1 MAADPVDGLPAALA
15 QVRGWLA
22 EARRVAVLTGA
33 GVSAESGVPTFRDA
47 QQGLWAQFDPQQ
59 LATEVGFR
67 ADPTRV
73 WDWYQFRREAIARVE
88 PNAGHRALAAFAQAH
103 PGRLTLIT
111 QNVDGLHQRAGSPD
125 VLALHGHIFEDHW
138 LGGTDP
144 AHPAGPACERP
155 HPLGVPCDP
164 TALQPGHPP
173 RCPACGRLARPGV
186 VWFGESLP
194 EAPLRAAEQAASACD
209 VMLVVG
215 TAGAVYPAAGLVF
228 TAREAGARVVVLNPQ
243 PTELDALADVL
254 LRCPSAQGLPALL
267 DGL

>member
-1 MAADPVDGLPAALA
+1 MATDPVDALAASLA

-22 EARRVAVLTGA
+22 EAQRVAVLTGA

-67 ADPTRV
+67 ADPALV
-73 WDWYQFRREAIARVE
+73 WGWYGSRREAIARVQ
-88 PNAGHRALAAFAQAH
+88 PNAGHSALAAFAQAH

-138 LGGTDP
+138 LGGP
-144 AHPAGPACERP
+144 GAACELP
-155 HPLGVPCDP
+155 HPVGVPCDV
-164 TALQPGHPP
+164 TALVPGHPP
-173 RCPACGRLARPGV
+173 RCRACGRLVRPGV

>member
-1 MAADPVDGLPAALA
+1 MASDPVGGLSAALA

-22 EARRVAVLTGA
+22 EAQRVAVLTGA

-67 ADPTRV
+67 ADPARV
-73 WDWYQFRREAIARVE
+73 WDWYNFRREAIARVQ
-88 PNAGHRALAAFAQAH
+88 PNAGHSALAAFAQAH

-111 QNVDGLHQRAGSPD
+111 QNVDGLHQRAGSLD

-138 LGGTDP
+138 LGGP
-144 AHPAGPACERP
+144 SPACERP
-155 HPLGVPCDP
+155 HPVGVPCDP
-164 TALQPGHPP
+164 SALEPGHPP
-173 RCPACGRLARPGV
+173 RCPICGRLARPGV

>member
-1 MAADPVDGLPAALA
+1 MASDPAAALATGLA

-22 EARRVAVLTGA
+22 DAPRVAVLTGA

-59 LATEVGFR
+59 LATEIGFR
-67 ADPTRV
+67 ADPGLV
-73 WDWYQFRREAIARVE
+73 WDWYRSRREAIAKVE

-125 VLALHGHIFEDHW
+125 VLALHGQIFEDHW
-138 LGGTDP
+138 LGGPGPDCSQP
-144 AHPAGPACERP
+144 HPQGVACEP
-155 HPLGVPCDP
+155 A
-164 TALQPGHPP
+164 ALAHGHPP
-173 RCPACGRLARPGV
+173 CCKVCGRLVRPGV

-194 EAPLRAAEQAASACD
+194 EAPLRSAEQAALACD

-228 TAREAGARVVVLNPQ
+228 TAKEARARVVVLNPH
-243 PTELDALADVL
+243 PTELDALGDVL
-254 LRCPSAQGLPALL
+254 LRCTAAQGLPALL

>member
-1 MAADPVDGLPAALA
+1 MAADPVDGLPAALT

-22 EARRVAVLTGA
+22 GAGRIAVLTGA

-67 ADPTRV
+67 TDPALV
-73 WDWYQFRREAIARVE
+73 WGWYGSRREAIARVQ
-88 PNAGHRALAAFAQAH
+88 PNAGHMALAAFAQAR

-111 QNVDGLHQRAGSPD
+111 QNVDGLHQRAGSPE
-125 VLALHGHIFEDHW
+125 VLALHGHIFEDQW
-138 LGGTDP
+138 LGGHEPVCD
-144 AHPAGPACERP
+144 RP
-155 HPLGVPCDP
+155 HPLGLPCDP
-164 TALQPGHPP
+164 AQLEPGQPP
-173 RCPACGRLARPGV
+173 RCPACGRLVRPGV

-194 EAPLRAAEQAASACD
+194 EAPLRAAEQAAAACD

>member
-1 MAADPVDGLPAALA
+1 MASDLAGALA

-22 EARRVAVLTGA
+22 AAQRVAVLTGA

-67 ADPTRV
+67 ADPARV
-73 WDWYQFRREAIARVE
+73 WDWYHFRREAIAPVQ
-88 PNAGHRALAAFAQAH
+88 PNAGHHALAAFAQAH

-138 LGGTDP
+138 LGGP
-144 AHPAGPACERP
+144 SPACERP
-155 HPLGVPCDP
+155 HPVGVPCDP
-164 TALQPGHPP
+164 TALEPGHPP
-173 RCPACGRLARPGV
+173 RCPVCGRLARPGV

-194 EAPLRAAEQAASACD
+194 EAPLRAAEQAATVCD

-267 DGL
+267 NGL

>member
-111 QNVDGLHQRAGSPD
+111 QNVDGLHQRAGSLD

-144 AHPAGPACERP
+144 AGLACERP

-164 TALQPGHPP
+164 TALVPGHPP
-173 RCPACGRLARPGV
+173 RCPACGRLVRPGV

>member
-1 MAADPVDGLPAALA
+1 MPAGPVDGLPAALA
-15 QVRGWLA
+15 QVRAWLA
-22 EARRVAVLTGA
+22 EAPRVAVLTGA

-67 ADPTRV
+67 ADPKLV
-73 WDWYQFRREAIARVE
+73 WDWYSFRREAIAQVE

-138 LGGTDP
+138 LR
-144 AHPAGPACERP
+144 GPGPTCTRP
-155 HPLGVPCDP
+155 HPIGEACDP
-164 TALQPGHPP
+164 NDLAPGHPP
-173 RCPACGRLARPGV
+173 RCPDCGRLVRPGV

-194 EAPLRAAEQAASACD
+194 EAPLRAAEQAAIACD

-254 LRCPSAQGLPALL
+254 LPCSSAQGLPALL